1 MNNKFKFLAVGI
13 SAFII
18 GLSLNNIAV
27 SDVPSKIAVV
37 DVSSVVNSSSQ
48 VQALKKEQQAK
59 AKELMTF
66 IEKARKDVAATTDT
80 KKDDVKQVEK
90 KDAVDKTNTEEN
102 KETSVKPAENAAKA
116 ELKGQ
121 VKDIVEESGVDT
133 SKLTNDQINELNK
146 INFSKEAK
154 SGTQL
159 TYNDF
164 KKLLKL

>member
-1 MNNKFKFLAVGI
+1 MIKGENMNNKFKFLAVGI

-80 KKDDVKQVEK
+80 KKKQALEDKYNKELNTKRAAMDKNYATKLEAIDKSISAQIANQAKTGGYDIVLAK
-90 KDAVDKTNTEEN
+90 GVVLYGGSDITDAVK
-102 KETSVKPAENAAKA
+102 KAVK
-116 ELKGQ
+116 
-121 VKDIVEESGVDT
+121 
-133 SKLTNDQINELNK
+133 
-146 INFSKEAK
+146 
-154 SGTQL
+154 
-159 TYNDF
+159 
-164 KKLLKL
+164 

>member
-1 MNNKFKFLAVGI
+1 MIKGENMNNKFKFLAVGI
-13 SAFII
+13 SAFVI

-80 KKDDVKQVEK
+80 KKKQALEDKYNKELNTKRAAMDKNYATKLEAIDKSISAQIANQAKTGGYDIVLAK
-90 KDAVDKTNTEEN
+90 GVVLYGGSDITDAVK
-102 KETSVKPAENAAKA
+102 KAVK
-116 ELKGQ
+116 
-121 VKDIVEESGVDT
+121 
-133 SKLTNDQINELNK
+133 
-146 INFSKEAK
+146 
-154 SGTQL
+154 
-159 TYNDF
+159 
-164 KKLLKL
+164 